1 MKEYK
6 PTVVMDFDGV
16 IHSYKSGWQGQEV
29 IPDPAVPGIREVI
42 NELRAK
48 EYRVVVV
55 STRCSTDGGIRAVRA
70 YLAENGI
77 EVDDVCKEKPP
88 AVCYIDDRA
97 ICFRGY
103 VGDLV
108 SQVVN
113 FKSWVEAPSS
123 SLENYGKLRL
133 NPLTEEERE
142 ELARLLNDRC
152 IKVAEYVPHAI
163 ESLRP
168 CRAAYYDK
176 GTKVEVFGVFHR
188 WGSQYEEFEA
198 GPGNYTTALVEA
210 EDGKVYECI
219 ADSVQFLDRSLDN
232 KGGVPDEFAR

>member
-1 MKEYK
+1 MKDYK

-97 ICFRGY
+97 IRFTGRTET
-103 VGDLV
+103 LV
-108 SQVVN
+108 QQVMD
-113 FKSWVEAPSS
+113 FHSWVEMAP
-123 SLENYGKLRL
+123 
-133 NPLTEEERE
+133 PCPTEG
-142 ELARLLNDRC
+142 
-152 IKVAEYVPHAI
+152 
-163 ESLRP
+163 LRP
-168 CRAAYYDK
+168 CRAAYYDR
-176 GTKVEVFGVFHR
+176 GIMVEVFGLFHR

-198 GPGNYTTALVEA
+198 GPGNLTTALVET

-219 ADSVQFLDRSLDN
+219 PTTVQFLDR
-232 KGGVPDEFAR
+232 GPDITERR